1 MSPRHSLAKAGGL
14 LVALST
20 LVACSTVPAANNS
33 TASVDALPAH
43 ARPLVMF
50 VRVEPSSVAM
60 RALVQPGAS
69 LHATLRVFNALPAL
83 LDARGVPQ
91 PELLASLP
99 ALNTDSWR
107 VFPDGTM
114 ETTYTL
120 RPNLVWHDGQRLTSG
135 DFAFAGRVYTNKEI
149 GFASQPPS
157 PAIADVTAIDVEH
170 FIIH

>member
-50 VRVEPSSVAM
+50 VRVEPTSIAM

-69 LHATLRVFNALPAL
+69 LHATLRIFNALPAL
-83 LDARGVPQ
+83 LDDRGVPH

-99 ALNTDSWR
+99 TLNSDTWQ

-114 ETTYTL
+114 RTTYTL
-120 RPNLVWHDGQRLTSG
+120 RSGLTWH
-135 DFAFAGRVYTNKEI
+135 
-149 GFASQPPS
+149 
-157 PAIADVTAIDVEH
+157 
-170 FIIH
+170 

>member
-1 MSPRHSLAKAGGL
+1 MNWNGVFLAALALTGCAVGGPETTRPDSGPGEVSPAPS
-14 LVALST
+14 
-20 LVACSTVPAANNS
+20 
-33 TASVDALPAH
+33 
-43 ARPLVMF
+43 RPLVMF

-135 DFAFAGRVYTNKEI
+135 DFAFAGRV
-149 GFASQPPS
+149 
-157 PAIADVTAIDVEH
+157 
-170 FIIH
+170 